1 MFFKVFKILFISSS
15 KYSNK
20 ISKNT
25 INIFDDN
32 GYRLINLNNTIVN
45 NIVVNKKNDT
55 ILHNVL
61 YILFKNN
68 DPEYNGNDYR
78 YNFKFNNKKL
88 YILNNNKKNILD
100 TILLGNIICAEKFL
114 NENNTLVNNLYS
126 GNLYKD
132 WNFSI

>member
-1 MFFKVFKILFISSS
+1 MFFKLFKILFISSS